1 MEKLGLASICNNAF
15 KMLIPTPGS
24 RRRGS
29 AQRHEH
35 RGGRGAAPLPIVK
48 KSGAPCQRSAHGRR
62 SRLGTVTRSS
72 TPGARTP
79 ETPPRR
85 KQQRTTTLTTSR
97 QTAHTQASKTQ
108 PHSTR
113 AQHHTPRRP
122 RRNCRVDHRPPN
134 PSSRSTRCAQDLRR
148 QGAPQ
153 ARECSDS
160 SSREGHRPQNP
171 LNALR

>member
-1 MEKLGLASICNNAF
+1 M
-15 KMLIPTPGS
+15 
-24 RRRGS
+24 
-29 AQRHEH
+29 
-35 RGGRGAAPLPIVK
+35 PIVK
-48 KSGAPCQRSAHGRR
+48 RSGAPCQRPAHGRR

-85 KQQRTTTLTTSR
+85 KHQRTTTLTTSR
-97 QTAHTQASKTQ
+97 QTAHTQAQAQASKTQ

-122 RRNCRVDHRPPN
+122 RRNCWVDHRPPN
-134 PSSRSTRCAQDLRR
+134 PSSSRSTRCAQDLRR

-153 ARECSDS
+153 ARDCSDS
-160 SSREGHRPQNP
+160 SSREAFNITQFNLQMFPSFLMRELNFMGHY
-171 LNALR
+171 LNDCLFVYL